1 MGEKEERN
9 LGHFIRGYY
18 IEIEYRRSYS
28 MKILI
33 EAIKI
38 FLIKVAFE
46 STLKYDQYNLVSPS
60 SLSFATIYWNFLNI
74 SLIQYFSFYYYFFF
88 LRRLSSTVK
97 FSYMS
102 YFFILKI
109 IYYYLNLS
117 ASSYVNQKKTNQF
130 SYISFFIFLF
140 LFFFYIN
147 NNTYFWERTRL

>member
-60 SLSFATIYWNFLNI
+60 SLSFATIYWNFLYI
-74 SLIQYFSFYYYFFF
+74 SLIQYFSIYYYFF

-97 FSYMS
+97 FLYMS

>member
-60 SLSFATIYWNFLNI
+60 SLSFATIYWNFLYI
-74 SLIQYFSFYYYFFF
+74 SLIQYFSIYYYFF

-97 FSYMS
+97 FLYMS

-140 LFFFYIN
+140 LFFFF
-147 NNTYFWERTRL
+147 T

>member
-60 SLSFATIYWNFLNI
+60 SLSFATIYWNFLYI
-74 SLIQYFSFYYYFFF
+74 SLIQYFSIYYYFF